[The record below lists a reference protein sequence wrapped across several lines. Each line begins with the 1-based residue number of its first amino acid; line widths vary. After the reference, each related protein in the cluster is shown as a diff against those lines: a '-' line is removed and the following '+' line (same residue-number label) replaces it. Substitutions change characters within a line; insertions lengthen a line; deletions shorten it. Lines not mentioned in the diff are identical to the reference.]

1 MLQNYTIVS
10 QVCYVNIGGVRTFIN
25 VYQSF
30 GDNTIFSTTHPSLQI
45 IKKMLC
51 GLSGQAHK
59 CKVRMSKTKRK

>member
-10 QVCYVNIGGVRTFIN
+10 QVSYVNIG
-25 VYQSF
+25 

-51 GLSGQAHK
+51 GLSGQVHK
-59 CKVRMSKTKRK
+59 CQVGMSKTKRK